1 MRGTLLLLTSLAAS
15 PAALAAQGDARL
27 GRLEPGV
34 GVTVRHLVD
43 SARAAGLPTEPLVDK
58 ALEGASKNAP
68 GPRISEAVRGL
79 LEDLGRA
86 RDALG
91 SGAAEAELVA
101 GAAALRAGLP
111 PEGLGALRRA
121 RRDAAVTVAL
131 ATLADLVARGVPV
144 ETAQEAVL
152 QLARRGE
159 PDQDFVELRQEVERD
174 ISAGVP
180 PAAAASVRASGGR
193 PPDQVVAPGRG
204 KGKGQQKKL
213 D

>member
-1 MRGTLLLLTSLAAS
+1 MRGTLLLFASLTAA

-27 GRLEPGV
+27 DRLEPSV

-58 ALEGASKNAP
+58 ALEGASKHAP
-68 GPRISEAVRGL
+68 GARISGAVRGL

-86 RDALG
+86 RGALG
-91 SGAAEAELVA
+91 EGATEPELVA

-111 PEGLGALRRA
+111 PEGLGAIRRA
-121 RRDAAVTVAL
+121 RRDAAVTVPL

-152 QLARRGE
+152 RLARRGE
-159 PDQDFVELRQEVERD
+159 PDQDFVELRQDVERD

-180 PAAAASVRASGGR
+180 PAAAASVRATGR

>member
-1 MRGTLLLLTSLAAS
+1 MRRTLLLLAILSTG

-27 GRLEPGV
+27 DRLEPSV
-34 GVTVRHLVD
+34 GATVRHLVD

-68 GPRISEAVRGL
+68 GTRISGAVRGL

-86 RDALG
+86 RSALG
-91 SGAAEAELVA
+91 SGATESELVA

-111 PEGLGALRRA
+111 PEGLGALREA
-121 RRDAAVTVAL
+121 RKDAAVTVPL

-152 QLARRGE
+152 RLARRGE
-159 PDQDFVELRQEVERD
+159 PDQDFVELRREVERD

-180 PAAAASVRASGGR
+180 PAAATSVRANGGR
-193 PPDQVVAPGRG
+193 PPDQVVGPGRG

>member
-1 MRGTLLLLTSLAAS
+1 MRGTLLLLASLGFS

-27 GRLEPGV
+27 ARLEPSV
-34 GVTVRHLVD
+34 GAAVRHLVD

-58 ALEGASKNAP
+58 ALEGASKHAP
-68 GPRISEAVRGL
+68 GARISEAVRGL
-79 LEDLGRA
+79 LEDLGVA
-86 RDALG
+86 HGALG
-91 SGAAEAELVA
+91 EGASEPELVA

-121 RRDAAVTVAL
+121 RKDAALTVPL

-144 ETAQEAVL
+144 ETAQDAVL
-152 QLARRGE
+152 RLARRGE

-180 PAAAASVRASGGR
+180 PAAAASVRANGGR

>member
-1 MRGTLLLLTSLAAS
+1 MRGALLLLATLSLP
-15 PAALAAQGDARL
+15 PAVLQAQDDARL
-27 GRLEPGV
+27 ARLEPGV
-34 GVTVRHLVD
+34 GATVRHLLD
-43 SARAAGLPTEPLVDK
+43 SARTAGLPTEPLIDK
-58 ALEGASKNAP
+58 ALEGASKSAP
-68 GPRISEAVRGL
+68 GSRISGAVRGL

-86 RDALG
+86 RGSLG
-91 SGAAEAELVA
+91 SGATEPELVA

-121 RRDAAVTVAL
+121 RREGAVTVPL

-144 ETAQEAVL
+144 QTAQEAVL
-152 QLARRGE
+152 KLAQRGE
-159 PDQDFVELRQEVERD
+159 RDEDFLELRREVERD
-174 ISAGVP
+174 ITAGVP

-204 KGKGQQKKL
+204 KAKGKQKQL

>member
-1 MRGTLLLLTSLAAS
+1 MRGFLPLLAALSLA

-27 GRLEPGV
+27 DRLDPALGI
-34 GVTVRHLVD
+34 TVRQLID

-58 ALEGASKNAP
+58 ALEGASKHAP
-68 GPRISEAVRGL
+68 GARISDAVRGL

-86 RDALG
+86 RGALG
-91 SGAAEAELVA
+91 SGATEPELVA

-121 RRDAAVTVAL
+121 RRDAAVTVPL

-144 ETAQEAVL
+144 ETAQDAVL
-152 QLARRGE
+152 KLARRGE
-159 PDQDFVELRQEVERD
+159 PDEDFVELRQEVERD

-180 PAAAASVRASGGR
+180 PAAAASVRANGGR